1 MDENQILNRKPPN
14 ERKTF
19 KHECLKKKKKNK
31 RACRKCLLDIR
42 KKCNKKI
49 VKK

>member
-1 MDENQILNRKPPN
+1 MTEKLLN
-14 ERKTF
+14 TSVC
-19 KHECLKKKKKNK
+19 HDKKKKK
-31 RACRKCLLDIR
+31 RACKKCLLDIR